1 MRYHHAAAVTDVG
14 GRMLG
19 CEERSEGKGYFFD
32 ILRHLKVAL
41 ILDYVKQ

>member
-19 CEERSEGKGYFFD
+19 CEERSYYFD